1 MGFSYSVGKMLARV
15 LKEQRLPLQAFF
27 RQNMMPKCRN
37 QKKMVG
43 KFVEIAKTM
52 EQETITDVR
61 KSKTLAED
69 LRRVYSAG

>member
-1 MGFSYSVGKMLARV
+1 
-15 LKEQRLPLQAFF
+15 
-27 RQNMMPKCRN
+27 
-37 QKKMVG
+37 MVG

-61 KSKTLAED
+61 KSKTLAEG